1 MFLTEPDS
9 SVVSKVIGTD
19 GQTLLYSTGE
29 KLVCGPAP
37 MSSRRAADGRD
48 RGSSSKND
56 RPSYHD
62 GGNGDYRG
70 STDIAD
76 IADDAEFRWYI
87 DKDWFR
93 SEKCL
98 RDFVAVHA
106 PQLSQKYKSGPKPY
120 PSVMSTDMDAFM
132 DSLLQSRLGRDDD
145 EQIDFENETAEIGEA
160 IEILKHLSFQQ
171 RKREGRNK
179 GDDFIGFAASD
190 VSPHFSDETDWRK
203 LSDLLVRWNHSGD
216 DLFTNALGTN
226 GWFVLVDE
234 KSKSVVW
241 FLPLNLLIRDRHRLK
256 RLGALARRITQ
267 SLSEGGDADGDVPS
281 KRHRMAS
288 SSSAVLQ
295 ALLTAWTQLQYA
307 MFHLLVFRGIFDD
320 AHNHPER
327 WYQSSSDSKSRS
339 GLAEFIRM
347 VRSGDESVAAVQT
360 YVPWWWETFQ
370 VGDVIASAAGNSR
383 MARRVF
389 SKLNRKLLRE

>member
-1 MFLTEPDS
+1 
-9 SVVSKVIGTD
+9 
-19 GQTLLYSTGE
+19 
-29 KLVCGPAP
+29 
-37 MSSRRAADGRD
+37 
-48 RGSSSKND
+48 
-56 RPSYHD
+56 
-62 GGNGDYRG
+62 
-70 STDIAD
+70 
-76 IADDAEFRWYI
+76 
-87 DKDWFR
+87 
-93 SEKCL
+93 
-98 RDFVAVHA
+98 
-106 PQLSQKYKSGPKPY
+106 
-120 PSVMSTDMDAFM
+120 MDAFM
-132 DSLLQSRLGRDDD
+132 DTLLQARLGRDNDDD

-171 RKREGRNK
+171 HKRDGQGK

-190 VSPHFSDETDWRK
+190 VSPHFSEETDWRK
-203 LSDLLVRWNHSGD
+203 LSGLLVRWNHSGD

-234 KSKSVVW
+234 KSKSVAW
-241 FLPLNLLIRDRHRLK
+241 FLPLNLLVRDRHRLK

-267 SLSEGGDADGDVPS
+267 SLSEAGNDDGDDVPS

-327 WYQSSSDSKSRS
+327 WYQSSSDSKPRS

-347 VRSGDESVAAVQT
+347 VRNGDESVAAVQT

>member
-1 MFLTEPDS
+1 
-9 SVVSKVIGTD
+9 
-19 GQTLLYSTGE
+19 
-29 KLVCGPAP
+29 
-37 MSSRRAADGRD
+37 MSSRRAANSG
-48 RGSSSKND
+48 GSNSRSSKD
-56 RPSYHD
+56 D
-62 GGNGDYRG
+62 GPYYDDENTGECRVR
-70 STDIAD
+70 TD

-120 PSVMSTDMDAFM
+120 PSIRTSDMDAFV
-132 DSLLQSRLGRDDD
+132 DTLLQARLGRDDD

-171 RKREGRNK
+171 RKRDGRGK
-179 GDDFIGFAASD
+179 GHDFIGFAASD

-203 LSDLLVRWNHSGD
+203 LSDLLVRWNRSGD

-241 FLPLNLLIRDRHRLK
+241 FLPLNLLVRDRHRLK

-267 SLSEGGDADGDVPS
+267 YLSEAGNDSDLPS
-281 KRHRMAS
+281 KRHQMAS

-295 ALLTAWTQLQYA
+295 ALLTAWTQMQYA

-327 WYQSSSDSKSRS
+327 WYHSSSDSKSRS

-347 VRSGDESVAAVQT
+347 VRNGDESVAAVQT